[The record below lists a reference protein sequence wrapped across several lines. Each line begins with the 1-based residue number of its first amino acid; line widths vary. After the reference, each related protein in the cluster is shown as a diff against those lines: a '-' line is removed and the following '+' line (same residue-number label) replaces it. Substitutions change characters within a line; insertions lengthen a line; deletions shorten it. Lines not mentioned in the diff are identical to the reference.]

1 MTRIE
6 TFAEQH
12 RLKVTRDECKDQ
24 IIEGRRGHLYF
35 DGPDLCLMVLD
46 GQPAI
51 RSNWAELGGNLWM
64 GYISPHPKTGIKIIG
79 IPPENAKLAIRMCR
93 IKAKRIMSE
102 AQKAVLD
109 RARSLSPSL
118 PQRQRALARAT
129 GLLLTGWLGGWLR
142 H

>member
-51 RSNWAELGGNLWM
+51 RSNWAELGGNLWRCD
-64 GYISPHPKTGIKIIG
+64 IRTPKWICK
-79 IPPENAKLAIRMCR
+79 
-93 IKAKRIMSE
+93 
-102 AQKAVLD
+102 
-109 RARSLSPSL
+109 
-118 PQRQRALARAT
+118 
-129 GLLLTGWLGGWLR
+129 
-142 H
+142 